1 MATNVQ
7 KAIAVAAIVA
17 AMGAGLGTGYAIW
30 GWPTNWYA
38 GHDVASLPPG
48 PQTDLIRYGGE
59 LIRDTARH
67 IGKSATDPAKRYAGN
82 NLACSHC
89 HINSGLKPFGIPLV
103 STFATFPM
111 MVDERV
117 MSLAERI
124 NGCMTRSMNGK
135 PLPDDGREMEAMVAY
150 LQFIGRKTPQ
160 GVRVAGMGLPP
171 LRKPSRSPDPAQGE
185 KVYASHCAKCHKDQ
199 GEGEPLMAPGIGYE
213 IPPLWGNEFVQ
224 LSRRHE
230 PARDRG
236 GVRSR
241 QHADRRKLSRADPD
255 RAAGMGRGGLCHVE
269 AASRAACGAC
279 KEEAVI
285 RKSFGSRRGSQRE
298 PKDA

>member
-1 MATNVQ
+1 MRSNVQ
-7 KAIAVAAIVA
+7 NAIAIAAIVA

-111 MVDERV
+111 MVDEHV

-213 IPPLWGNEFVQ
+213 IPPLWGNDSFN
-224 LSRRHE
+224 S
-230 PARDRG
+230 
-236 GVRSR
+236 
-241 QHADRRKLSRADPD
+241 
-255 RAAGMGRGGLCHVE
+255 AAGMSRLE
-269 AASRAACGAC
+269 TAAAFVHANMPIGASYREPILTEQQAWDVAAYVTSKPRPALRAAPA
-279 KEEAVI
+279 KKK
-285 RKSFGSRRGSQRE
+285 R
-298 PKDA
+298 

>member
-1 MATNVQ
+1 
-7 KAIAVAAIVA
+7 
-17 AMGAGLGTGYAIW
+17 MGAGLGTGYAIW

-38 GHDVASLPPG
+38 GHDVAALPPG
-48 PQTDLIRYGGE
+48 PENDLIRYGE
-59 LIRDTARH
+59 QLVADTARH

-111 MVDERV
+111 MVDEQV

-135 PLPDDGREMEAMVAY
+135 PLPEDGREMEAMVAY

-213 IPPLWGNEFVQ
+213 IPPLWGDDSFNSGAGMSQLEAAAAFIHANMPIGASHREPILTEQQAWDVAAFVT
-224 LSRRHE
+224 SKPR
-230 PARDRG
+230 PA
-236 GVRSR
+236 
-241 QHADRRKLSRADPD
+241 L
-255 RAAGMGRGGLCHVE
+255 RAAPAKKR
-269 AASRAACGAC
+269 
-279 KEEAVI
+279 
-285 RKSFGSRRGSQRE
+285 
-298 PKDA
+298 

>member
-1 MATNVQ
+1 MRSNVRN
-7 KAIAVAAIVA
+7 AIAIAAIVA

-111 MVDERV
+111 MVDEHV

-171 LRKPSRSPDPAQGE
+171 LRKASRSPDPTQGE

-213 IPPLWGNEFVQ
+213 IPPLWGNDSFN
-224 LSRRHE
+224 S
-230 PARDRG
+230 
-236 GVRSR
+236 
-241 QHADRRKLSRADPD
+241 
-255 RAAGMGRGGLCHVE
+255 AAGMSQLE
-269 AASRAACGAC
+269 TAAAFVHANMPIGASHREPILTEQQAWDVAAYVTSKPRPALRAAPA
-279 KEEAVI
+279 KK
-285 RKSFGSRRGSQRE
+285 R
-298 PKDA
+298 